1 MDTYTPEIFSNADQL
16 EISVIHSRG
25 SPLLTAAVFAK
36 TIGMV
41 GKSKTRKLRAESAA
55 RARQARAVSLLIL

>member
-16 EISVIHSRG
+16 EISVRG